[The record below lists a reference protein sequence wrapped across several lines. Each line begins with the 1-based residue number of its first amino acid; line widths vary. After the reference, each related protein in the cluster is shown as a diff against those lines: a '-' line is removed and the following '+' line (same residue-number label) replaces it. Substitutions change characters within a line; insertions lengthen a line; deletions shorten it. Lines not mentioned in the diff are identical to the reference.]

1 MPRQSSPT
9 PRPAGHTTCTPSAS
23 LAPGVRR
30 NARLPQS
37 RGKPVPRPESPRTAR
52 LPASAGSIASAP
64 GTLKDALFP
73 VPISRSIL
81 VAEDHPDSRD
91 ALRTLLEAY
100 GYEVFVAGDG
110 AEAVQRA
117 VEIHPDLILMDLMM
131 PGVDGMEA
139 TRRLRSESDFRDV
152 PIVALTA
159 MEGGKDRALAAGFND
174 FVSKPINLP
183 TFLRKLESWLSPPD
197 AVAE

>member
-1 MPRQSSPT
+1 
-9 PRPAGHTTCTPSAS
+9 
-23 LAPGVRR
+23 L
-30 NARLPQS
+30 N
-37 RGKPVPRPESPRTAR
+37 
-52 LPASAGSIASAP
+52 
-64 GTLKDALFP
+64 DALLP
-73 VPISRSIL
+73 VQTSRSIL

-91 ALRTLLEAY
+91 ALRTLLEAC
-100 GYEVFVAGDG
+100 GYQVFVAGDG

-139 TRRLRSESDFRDV
+139 TKRLRSESEFQDV

-159 MEGGKDRALAAGFND
+159 MEGGKERALEAGFND

-183 TFLRKLESWLSPPD
+183 AFLRKLESWFSPPD
-197 AVAE
+197 AAAD

>member
-1 MPRQSSPT
+1 
-9 PRPAGHTTCTPSAS
+9 
-23 LAPGVRR
+23 L
-30 NARLPQS
+30 N
-37 RGKPVPRPESPRTAR
+37 
-52 LPASAGSIASAP
+52 
-64 GTLKDALFP
+64 DALFP
-73 VPISRSIL
+73 VPLSRSIL

-100 GYEVFVAGDG
+100 GYQVFVAGDG

-139 TRRLRSESDFRDV
+139 TRRLRSESEFRDV